1 MEKNNNVIV
10 LTASASDTDSQSV
23 RSTGSRRVRRSRR
36 SRRRSSH
43 RSHYGPMYSVF
54 HTIIMVFALYL
65 SFKCN
70 NGFNPVDFLLAC
82 CCPVLYII
90 YRAATSQFCTNP
102 MPGSVP
108 KLA

>member
-1 MEKNNNVIV
+1 MEINDLIV
-10 LTASASDTDSQSV
+10 LSASDSDSQSKSDV
-23 RSTGSRRVRRSRR
+23 NPQLKRVRRRLRR
-36 SRRRSSH
+36 SH
-43 RSHYGPMYSVF
+43 RSYYGPMYSVF

-102 MPGSVP
+102 MPSSVP
-108 KLA
+108 SSA

>member
-1 MEKNNNVIV
+1 MEKNNVIV
-10 LTASASDTDSQSV
+10 LSASASDSDSQSV
-23 RSTGSRRVRRSRR
+23 RSRGSRRFRR
-36 SRRRSSH
+36 SRRRSH

-70 NGFNPVDFLLAC
+70 NGFNPVDFLVAC

-102 MPGSVP
+102 MPNSLP

>member
-1 MEKNNNVIV
+1 MENKDVII
-10 LTASASDTDSQSV
+10 LSASASDSEPQS
-23 RSTGSRRVRRSRR
+23 TNGRRVRRVRR
-36 SRRRSSH
+36 HSH

-90 YRAATSQFCTNP
+90 YRAATSQFCTNQ
-102 MPGSVP
+102 MPSSVP

>member
-1 MEKNNNVIV
+1 MEKNNVIV
-10 LTASASDTDSQSV
+10 LSASDSDSQSV
-23 RSTGSRRVRRSRR
+23 RSRGSRRLRR
-36 SRRRSSH
+36 SRRRSH

-102 MPGSVP
+102 VP
-108 KLA
+108 VKLS

>member
-1 MEKNNNVIV
+1 MEKNEVIV
-10 LTASASDTDSQSV
+10 LSTSASASDSEPQPGRV
-23 RSTGSRRVRRSRR
+23 RRVRRSRR
-36 SRRRSSH
+36 RSH

-102 MPGSVP
+102 MPNSLP

>member
-1 MEKNNNVIV
+1 MEKNNVIV
-10 LTASASDTDSQSV
+10 LSASDSDSQSV
-23 RSTGSRRVRRSRR
+23 RSRGSRRR
-36 SRRRSSH
+36 SH

-102 MPGSVP
+102 APV
-108 KLA
+108 KLS

>member
-1 MEKNNNVIV
+1 MENMEMENMENDVIV
-10 LTASASDTDSQSV
+10 LSASDIQPQ
-23 RSTGSRRVRRSRR
+23 SRRM
-36 SRRRSSH
+36 RRRRLRKSH
-43 RSHYGPMYSVF
+43 RDHYGPMYSVF

-102 MPGSVP
+102 MPSSLP

>member
-1 MEKNNNVIV
+1 MEKNDIIV
-10 LTASASDTDSQSV
+10 LSTSASDVEPQSGRV
-23 RSTGSRRVRRSRR
+23 RRVRRR
-36 SRRRSSH
+36 SH

-70 NGFNPVDFLLAC
+70 NGFNPVDFLVAC

-102 MPGSVP
+102 MPNSLP